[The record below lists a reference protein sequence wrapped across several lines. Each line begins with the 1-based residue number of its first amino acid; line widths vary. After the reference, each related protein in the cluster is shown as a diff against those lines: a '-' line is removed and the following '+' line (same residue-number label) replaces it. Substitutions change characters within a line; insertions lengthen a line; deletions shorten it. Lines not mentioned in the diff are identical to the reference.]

1 MQFLTVVNTFSMLFQ
16 EKYFLSF
23 VIPPFHLS
31 GITTLIINGLCRVE
45 LWVEYGWNYV
55 KFHPYSTHNSTSHN
69 ILTIKHITSP
79 RWKSGI
85 CFAEKKSQRKTGEK
99 LWTDVKSMSKQSKS
113 PPQPLPGGAFFS
125 WVLSAWGSSS
135 QYLTYLLPRGTGGG
149 LLLGF
154 CKSIVIRR

>member
-1 MQFLTVVNTFSMLFQ
+1 MILFDDVSAFFMQFLTVVNTFSMLFQ

-79 RWKSGI
+79 RWKGGI
-85 CFAEKKSQRKTGEK
+85 CFAKKILSGKQA
-99 LWTDVKSMSKQSKS
+99 KSCEQMLNRCQNSLKALPNPHKKEPS
-113 PPQPLPGGAFFS
+113 PTPPWRGFF
-125 WVLSAWGSSS
+125 
-135 QYLTYLLPRGTGGG
+135 
-149 LLLGF
+149 
-154 CKSIVIRR
+154 